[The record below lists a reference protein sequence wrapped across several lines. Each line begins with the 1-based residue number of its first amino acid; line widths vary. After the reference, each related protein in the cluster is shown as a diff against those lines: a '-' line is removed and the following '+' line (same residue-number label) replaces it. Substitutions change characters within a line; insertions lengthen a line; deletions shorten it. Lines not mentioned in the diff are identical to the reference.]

1 MFTKRHS
8 ANVGHFSVRTPPVAT
23 SSANLPTNRLT
34 KCPHSTALSYSSPL
48 GKCTMKCRENFESV
62 DESRSTMCLRSMV
75 MLYVFLSS
83 IFSSDMN
90 SVRSFSLLWEL
101 MFGFAFF
108 VYSRSVSLEHNAG
121 FAIGVKK

>member
-1 MFTKRHS
+1 
-8 ANVGHFSVRTPPVAT
+8 
-23 SSANLPTNRLT
+23 
-34 KCPHSTALSYSSPL
+34 
-48 GKCTMKCRENFESV
+48 MKCRENFESV